1 MEKNENDV
9 GLPTPTSEL
18 VEQSLSEW
26 KNSKEEPKYPVQEDA
41 LNFLFEKACPKHDDL
56 LQIIIKVSA
65 LNDFYSTNIFDTYSV
80 ATHIRSV
87 RDVKERLERG
97 DLSLVNE
104 LACVKIGGRDRNFY
118 SFASKYCS
126 HHKPDSYPI
135 YDYYVATVLMYY
147 RDKSRFFG
155 FTREDLRKYGTFVE
169 VIKEFKTHYKLDNSL
184 REIDLFLWRTG
195 RENFPRTY

>member
-1 MEKNENDV
+1 MGKNENDV
-9 GLPTPTSEL
+9 VLLTPSSKL
-18 VEQSLSEW
+18 VKQNLSAW
-26 KNSKEEPKYPVQEDA
+26 KNSKKEPKYPVQEKA
-41 LNFLFEKACPKHDDL
+41 LNFLFQKACPRHNDL
-56 LQIIIKVSA
+56 QQVIIKVSA

-87 RDVKERLERG
+87 RDVKGRLERG

-135 YDYYVATVLMYY
+135 YDYYVAKVLMYY

-155 FTREDLRKYGTFVE
+155 FTKEDLKKYGTFVE
-169 VIKEFKTHYKLDNSL
+169 VIKKFRTYYKLDNSL

-195 RENFPRTY
+195 REKFPRTY